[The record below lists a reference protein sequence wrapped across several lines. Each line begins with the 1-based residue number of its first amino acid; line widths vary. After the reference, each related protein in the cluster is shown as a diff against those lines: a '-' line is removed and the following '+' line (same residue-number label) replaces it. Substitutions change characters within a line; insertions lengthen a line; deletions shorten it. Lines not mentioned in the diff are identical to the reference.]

1 MKRNRIRRL
10 AMFAVV
16 SIVFASVLAGCSGEE
31 KPTPKVMEDI
41 YVFDVDNV
49 VDNQAEQKL
58 NSMLTDLKEE
68 TNVEF
73 MVMTTE
79 SLLGYSIEEQAA
91 NLFQTL
97 GISPNGVLFLI
108 SKTDDKVRLEVGKG
122 LEEILD
128 ASKCTQILDKHF
140 MEYSQQEE
148 YSEATDN
155 TVRTVV
161 KTIADEYEVYIA
173 GVEEDS
179 HVDSEDTEKEQ
190 SRENDN
196 RGWVI
201 IAMAI
206 MGILSILMC
215 IDCWLLGD
223 RVMMIVAVIFLLL
236 VSLSI
241 SALLTK

>member
-1 MKRNRIRRL
+1 
-10 AMFAVV
+10 MFAVV
-16 SIVFASVLAGCSGEE
+16 SIVLASVLAGCSGEE
-31 KPTPKVMEDI
+31 KPTSKVMEDI
-41 YVFDVDNV
+41 YVFDADDVI
-49 VDNQAEQKL
+49 DNQAEQKL

-73 MVMTTE
+73 MVMTIE
-79 SLLGYSIEEQAA
+79 SLLGYSIEEQAT

-108 SKTDDKVRLEVGKG
+108 SKTDGKARLEVGKG

-128 ASKCTQILDKHF
+128 ASKCTQILDQHF
-140 MEYSQQEE
+140 MEYSQQDE

-179 HVDSEDTEKEQ
+179 HVDSEDTEVEKS
-190 SRENDN
+190 SRE
-196 RGWVI
+196 WKK
-201 IAMAI
+201 IAT
-206 MGILSILMC
+206 
-215 IDCWLLGD
+215 
-223 RVMMIVAVIFLLL
+223 
-236 VSLSI
+236 
-241 SALLTK
+241 LTVKTRK

>member
-1 MKRNRIRRL
+1 MKQNRIRRL

-16 SIVFASVLAGCSGEE
+16 SIVLASVLAGCSCEE
-31 KPTPKVMEDI
+31 NPTPKVMEDI

-49 VDNQAEQKL
+49 IDNQAEQKL

-140 MEYSQQEE
+140 MEYSQQDE

-179 HVDSEDTEKEQ
+179 HVDSENTG
-190 SRENDN
+190 R
-196 RGWVI
+196 WMIIVI
-201 IAMAI
+201 VIVI
-206 MGILSILMC
+206 VVIDGVISILHL
-215 IDCWLLGD
+215 IVSLGEGD
-223 RVMMIVAVIFLLL
+223 YAKTIVALISLFLAILLL
-236 VSLSI
+236 SEAFRFVF
-241 SALLTK
+241 

>member
-1 MKRNRIRRL
+1 
-10 AMFAVV
+10 MFAVV
-16 SIVFASVLAGCSGEE
+16 SIVLASVLAGCSCEE
-31 KPTPKVMEDI
+31 NPTPKVMEDI

-49 VDNQAEQKL
+49 IDNQAEQKL

-140 MEYSQQEE
+140 MEYSQQDE

-196 RGWVI
+196 RGWVV

-206 MGILSILMC
+206 MGILSILMF